1 LVIAW
6 RDEDLHRGA
15 GGRGH
20 CVEADRRR
28 ADDYYLAEG
37 TGIARRYTVG
47 DGRVEELAPLT
58 YEAVRQD
65 PTLINLRDL

>member
-1 LVIAW
+1 MTGLIWAASVGHYLVGLVITR
-6 RDEDLHRGA
+6 RDEDLH
-15 GGRGH
+15 
-20 CVEADRRR
+20 
-28 ADDYYLAEG
+28 LAEG

-65 PTLINLRDL
+65 PTMINLRDL

>member
-1 LVIAW
+1 VALVIAW
-6 RDEDLHRGA
+6 RDEDLHR
-15 GGRGH
+15 
-20 CVEADRRR
+20 
-28 ADDYYLAEG
+28 AEG

-65 PTLINLRDL
+65 PTVINLRDL

>member
-1 LVIAW
+1 V
-6 RDEDLHRGA
+6 D
-15 GGRGH
+15 
-20 CVEADRRR
+20 ADRRR

-37 TGIARRYTVG
+37 TGIARRYTIG
-47 DGRVEELAPLT
+47 GGRVEELAPLT